1 MPDIKL
7 FSSVSEAVRS
17 LFGESRYVIKRNY
30 VAGGDINE
38 ACALTLDDGTILF
51 MKSNSLVSLANFK
64 AEAAGLHAI
73 RETGAIGVPD
83 VLGVGTDTG
92 FSFLLLSYIRGGR
105 RISHYWET
113 FAEELAAMH
122 RAAPSGSGKY
132 GFGEDNWIGA
142 RKQLNTPHDKWIPF
156 FRDCRLAPQI
166 KSAGNY
172 LLAEDRRRAEYLLD
186 HLDRFLAEPERPSL
200 VHGDLWSGNM
210 ITGDDGKGWLIDPA
224 AYYGHPEIDIA
235 MTELFGGFPQAFY
248 EAYREAGMLQPGYGE
263 RKDLYNLYQLLN
275 HLNMFRSGY
284 LPDVRRILK
293 KYAG

>member
-83 VLGVGTDTG
+83 VLGAGTDTG

-224 AYYGHPEIDIA
+224 AYYGHSEIDIA

-248 EAYREAGMLQPGYGE
+248 EAYREVGMLQPGYGE

-275 HLNMFRSGY
+275 HLNMFGSGY

>member
-83 VLGVGTDTG
+83 VLGAGTDTG

-113 FAEELAAMH
+113 FADELAAMH
-122 RAAPSGSGKY
+122 RAATSESGKY
-132 GFGEDNWIGA
+132 GFAENNWIGA
-142 RKQLNTPHDKWIPF
+142 RKQINTPHDKWIPF

-186 HLDRFLAEPERPSL
+186 HLDRFLAEPERPAL

-224 AYYGHPEIDIA
+224 VYYGHPEIDIA

-248 EAYREAGMLQPGYGE
+248 EAYREVGMLQPGYGE

-275 HLNMFRSGY
+275 HLNMFGSGY